1 MYKDRYHA
9 YYIHLDD
16 LTVLKI
22 TDRTRYLY
30 FSEVSKFLD
39 HGGRGYFYKR
49 VLG

>member
-16 LTVLKI
+16 HTVLKI
-22 TDRTRYLY
+22 TDRLRYLY
-30 FSEVSKFLD
+30 FSEIPRFLD
-39 HGGRGYFYKR
+39 YTTSNYYER